1 MNLEADADTN
11 VLAPTIQFMRKWIL
25 TAIGI
30 SLSLALG
37 YLFLAG
43 SRYSQLLGF
52 FGYMS
57 VACTLIPLPTPPYVI
72 ALGKV
77 FDPAIVA
84 LAGAI
89 GNCIAAFVEYQ
100 LLLWICSKTELQQRV
115 ETNRIFQR
123 FSYYFRRMA
132 FVCLVFTGFTPI
144 PFEPFRF
151 AAILTRY
158 NLSLYLLAVLLG
170 RFPRYYLIALIG
182 HQFQIPTRYL
192 IILLIVSLV
201 IPIIGMLIKHH
212 SSGGNEKPTTE
223 N

>member
-1 MNLEADADTN
+1 
-11 VLAPTIQFMRKWIL
+11 MRKWIL

-37 YLFLAG
+37 YLFLEG
-43 SRYSQLLGF
+43 SRYSQLIGF

-77 FDPAIVA
+77 FDPSIVA
-84 LAGAI
+84 LAGAV
-89 GNCIAAFVEYQ
+89 GNMIAAFVEYHV
-100 LLLWICSKTELQQRV
+100 LLWIFSKTKLKQQVEGNRV
-115 ETNRIFQR
+115 FQR
-123 FSYYFRRMA
+123 FSHYFRRMA

-151 AAILTRY
+151 AAILARY
-158 NLSLYLLAVLLG
+158 NLSLYLLAVFLG

-182 HQFQIPTRYL
+182 EQFQIPTRYL
-192 IILLIVSLV
+192 IILLIILLV
-201 IPIIGMLIKHH
+201 IPVIGILIKHH
-212 SSGGNEKPTTE
+212 SSADSEKPTTD

>member
-1 MNLEADADTN
+1 
-11 VLAPTIQFMRKWIL
+11 MRKWIH
-25 TAIGI
+25 TGIGI
-30 SLSLALG
+30 LLSFSLG
-37 YLFLAG
+37 YLFLKG
-43 SRYSQLLGF
+43 SHYSQLIGF

-77 FDPAIVA
+77 FHPGIVA
-84 LAGAI
+84 LTGAV
-89 GNCIAAFVEYQ
+89 GNCIAAFVEYRF
-100 LLLWICSKTELQQRV
+100 LLWLFSKTELQQRV

-123 FSYYFRRMA
+123 FSDYFHRMA

-170 RFPRYYLIALIG
+170 RFSRYYLIALIG
-182 HQFQIPTRYL
+182 DRFQIPTHYL
-192 IILLIVSLV
+192 IILLIGLLA
-201 IPIIGMLIKHH
+201 IPILGMLIKRQT
-212 SSGGNEKPTTE
+212 SVDSGKTGGE
-223 N
+223 

>member
-1 MNLEADADTN
+1 MNLEADADVN
-11 VLAPTIQFMRKWIL
+11 VRVTTIQFMKKWIL

-30 SLSLALG
+30 SLSLVLG
-37 YLFLAG
+37 YLFLKG
-43 SRYSQLLGF
+43 SRYSQLIGF

-72 ALGKV
+72 ALGKI
-77 FDPAIVA
+77 FHPSIVA
-84 LAGAI
+84 ITGAI
-89 GNCIAAFVEYQ
+89 GNTIAAFVEYH
-100 LLLWICSKTELQQRV
+100 LLFWLLSRTELQQRV

-123 FSYYFRRMA
+123 FSHYFRRMA

-158 NLSLYLLAVLLG
+158 NLPRYLLAVLIG

-182 HQFQIPTRYL
+182 DQFQIPTRYL
-192 IILLIVSLV
+192 IILLIVSLA
-201 IPIIGMLIKHH
+201 IPIIGVLIKHRP
-212 SSGGNEKPTTE
+212 SVDNGKT
-223 N
+223 

>member
-1 MNLEADADTN
+1 
-11 VLAPTIQFMRKWIL
+11 MRKWIL

-30 SLSLALG
+30 ILSLALG
-37 YLFLAG
+37 YPFLEG
-43 SRYSQLLGF
+43 SRYSQLIGF

-77 FDPAIVA
+77 FHPGIVA

-100 LLLWICSKTELQQRV
+100 LLLWLFSKTELQYRV
-115 ETNRIFQR
+115 ETNRVFQR
-123 FSYYFRRMA
+123 FSYYFRRAA
-132 FVCLVFTGFTPI
+132 FMCLIFTGFTPI

-151 AAILTRY
+151 AAILARY
-158 NLSLYLLAVLLG
+158 NLSLYLLAVFLG

-182 HQFQIPTRYL
+182 DQFQIPTHYL
-192 IILLIVSLV
+192 ITLLIVLLV
-201 IPIIGMLIKHH
+201 ISIVGMLVKRDIDN
-212 SSGGNEKPTTE
+212 G
-223 N
+223 

>member
-1 MNLEADADTN
+1 
-11 VLAPTIQFMRKWIL
+11 MRKWIL
-25 TAIGI
+25 TGIGI
-30 SLSLALG
+30 LLSLSLG
-37 YLFLAG
+37 YLFLTG
-43 SRYSQLLGF
+43 SHYSQLIGF

-77 FDPAIVA
+77 FHPGIVA
-84 LAGAI
+84 LTGAV
-89 GNCIAAFVEYQ
+89 GNCIAAFVEYRF
-100 LLLWICSKTELQQRV
+100 LLWLFSKTELQQRV

-123 FSYYFRRMA
+123 FSDYFHRMA

-170 RFPRYYLIALIG
+170 RFSRYYLIALIG
-182 HQFQIPTRYL
+182 DRFQIPTHYL
-192 IILLIVSLV
+192 IILLIGLLA
-201 IPIIGMLIKHH
+201 IPILGMLIKHQT
-212 SSGGNEKPTTE
+212 SVESGKTGGE
-223 N
+223 

>member
-1 MNLEADADTN
+1 
-11 VLAPTIQFMRKWIL
+11 MRKWIL

-30 SLSLALG
+30 VLSLSLG
-37 YLFLAG
+37 YIFLKG
-43 SRYSQLLGF
+43 SRYSQLIGF

-77 FDPAIVA
+77 FDPSTVA
-84 LAGAI
+84 FTGAI
-89 GNCIAAFVEYQ
+89 GNCIAAFAEYH
-100 LLLWICSKTELQQRV
+100 LLLWLFSKTELQQRV

-123 FSYYFRRMA
+123 FSYYFRHMA

-151 AAILTRY
+151 AAILARY
-158 NLSLYLLAVLLG
+158 NCSLYLLAVLLG

-182 HQFQIPTRYL
+182 DQFQIPIRYL
-192 IILLIVSLV
+192 IILLIVSLA
-201 IPIIGMLIKHH
+201 IPIIGMLIKQHT
-212 SSGGNEKPTTE
+212 SVDNRKTE
-223 N
+223 HG

>member
-1 MNLEADADTN
+1 
-11 VLAPTIQFMRKWIL
+11 MRKWIL

-37 YLFLAG
+37 YVFLEG
-43 SRYSQLLGF
+43 NPYSQLIGF
-52 FGYMS
+52 FGFMS

-77 FDPAIVA
+77 FHPGIVA
-84 LAGAI
+84 LAGAV
-89 GNCIAAFVEYQ
+89 GNVIAAFVEYQ
-100 LLLWICSKTELQQRV
+100 LLLWIFSKTELQHRV
-115 ETNRIFQR
+115 ETNLIFQR

-151 AAILTRY
+151 AAILIRY
-158 NLSLYLLAVLLG
+158 NLPLYLLAVLLG

-182 HQFQIPTRYL
+182 EQFQIPTRYL
-192 IILLIVSLV
+192 IILLIVSLA
-201 IPIIGMLIKHH
+201 IPLIGMLIKRRT
-212 SSGGNEKPTTE
+212 SVDNEKME
-223 N
+223 HR

>member
-1 MNLEADADTN
+1 
-11 VLAPTIQFMRKWIL
+11 MRKWIL

-30 SLSLALG
+30 ILSLALG
-37 YLFLAG
+37 YVFLKG
-43 SRYSQLLGF
+43 SRYSQLISF

-77 FDPAIVA
+77 FDPSIVA

-100 LLLWICSKTELQQRV
+100 LLLWLFSKTELQQRV
-115 ETNRIFQR
+115 ETNRVFQR
-123 FSYYFRRMA
+123 FSYYFRRAA
-132 FVCLVFTGFTPI
+132 FVCLIFTGFTPI

-151 AAILTRY
+151 AAILARY
-158 NLSLYLLAVLLG
+158 NLPLYLLAVFLG

-182 HQFQIPTRYL
+182 DQYLIPTRYL
-192 IILLIVSLV
+192 IILLIALLV
-201 IPIIGMLIKHH
+201 MPIIGMLIKHYT
-212 SSGGNEKPTTE
+212 SANNKKSTTD
-223 N
+223 NR

>member
-1 MNLEADADTN
+1 
-11 VLAPTIQFMRKWIL
+11 MRKWIL

-30 SLSLALG
+30 ILSLALG
-37 YLFLAG
+37 YLFLTG
-43 SRYSQLLGF
+43 GHYSQLIGF

-77 FDPAIVA
+77 FHPGIVA

-100 LLLWICSKTELQQRV
+100 LLLWLFSKTELQQRV
-115 ETNRIFQR
+115 ETNRVFQR
-123 FSYYFRRMA
+123 FSYYFRRAA
-132 FVCLVFTGFTPI
+132 FVCLIFTGFTPI

-151 AAILTRY
+151 AAILARY
-158 NLSLYLLAVLLG
+158 NLPLYLLAVFLG

-182 HQFQIPTRYL
+182 EQYQIPTRYL
-192 IILLIVSLV
+192 IILLIALLV
-201 IPIIGMLIKHH
+201 ISIMGMLIKHYT
-212 SSGGNEKPTTE
+212 SANSEKPTAD
-223 N
+223 NR

>member
-1 MNLEADADTN
+1 MNLEADADVN
-11 VLAPTIQFMRKWIL
+11 VLVTTILFMRKWIL

-37 YLFLAG
+37 YLFLKG
-43 SRYSQLLGF
+43 SRYSQLIGF

-77 FDPAIVA
+77 FHPGIVA
-84 LAGAI
+84 ITGAI
-89 GNCIAAFVEYQ
+89 GNAIAAFVEYR
-100 LLLWICSKTELQQRV
+100 LLLWLFSRTELQQRV
-115 ETNRIFQR
+115 ETNPIFQR
-123 FSYYFRRMA
+123 FSHYFRRMA

-151 AAILTRY
+151 AAILARY
-158 NLSLYLLAVLLG
+158 NLPRYLLAVLLG

-182 HQFQIPTRYL
+182 DQFQIPTRYL
-192 IILLIVSLV
+192 VILLIVSLA
-201 IPIIGMLIKHH
+201 IPIVGMLIKHH
-212 SSGGNEKPTTE
+212 LSDDNEKPTTD

>member
-1 MNLEADADTN
+1 MRKSHI
-11 VLAPTIQFMRKWIL
+11 IQFMRKWIL

-37 YLFLAG
+37 YLFLEG
-43 SRYSQLLGF
+43 SRYSQLIGF

-72 ALGKV
+72 ALGQV

-84 LAGAI
+84 LTGAV

-100 LLLWICSKTELQQRV
+100 LLLWIFSKAELQQRV

-123 FSYYFRRMA
+123 FSYYFHRAA

-182 HQFQIPTRYL
+182 DQFQIPTRYL
-192 IILLIVSLV
+192 IILLIVSLA
-201 IPIIGMLIKHH
+201 IPIIGMLIKRRT
-212 SSGGNEKPTTE
+212 SVDNEKTE
-223 N
+223 HR

>member
-1 MNLEADADTN
+1 
-11 VLAPTIQFMRKWIL
+11 MRKWVL

-30 SLSLALG
+30 ILSLALG
-37 YLFLAG
+37 YLFLEG
-43 SRYSQLLGF
+43 SRYSQLIGF

-77 FDPAIVA
+77 FHPGIIA

-100 LLLWICSKTELQQRV
+100 LLLWLFSKTEIQQRV
-115 ETNRIFQR
+115 ETNRVFQR

-132 FVCLVFTGFTPI
+132 FVCLIFTGFTPI

-151 AAILTRY
+151 AAILARY
-158 NLSLYLLAVLLG
+158 NLSLYLLAVFLG

-182 HQFQIPTRYL
+182 DQFQIPTRYL
-192 IILLIVSLV
+192 TFLLIALLV
-201 IPIIGMLIKHH
+201 IPIIGMVIKHYT
-212 SSGGNEKPTTE
+212 SANSEKPTAD
-223 N
+223 NR

>member
-1 MNLEADADTN
+1 
-11 VLAPTIQFMRKWIL
+11 MRKWIL

-30 SLSLALG
+30 SLSLTLG
-37 YLFLAG
+37 YLFLEG
-43 SRYSQLLGF
+43 SRYTQLIGF

-77 FDPAIVA
+77 FHPGIVA

-89 GNCIAAFVEYQ
+89 GNCIAAFVEYN
-100 LLLWICSKTELQQRV
+100 LLLWIFSKTELQQRV

-151 AAILTRY
+151 AAILARY
-158 NLSLYLLAVLLG
+158 NLPLYLLAVLLG

-182 HQFQIPTRYL
+182 EKFQIPTRYL
-192 IILLIVSLV
+192 IILLIVLIV
-201 IPIIGMLIKHH
+201 IPVIGMLIKRNT
-212 SSGGNEKPTTE
+212 SGTNEKPTTD
-223 N
+223 NQ

>member
-1 MNLEADADTN
+1 
-11 VLAPTIQFMRKWIL
+11 MRKWIH
-25 TAIGI
+25 TGIGI
-30 SLSLALG
+30 LLSFSLG
-37 YLFLAG
+37 YLFLKG
-43 SRYSQLLGF
+43 SHYSQLIGF

-77 FDPAIVA
+77 FHPGIVA
-84 LAGAI
+84 LTGAV
-89 GNCIAAFVEYQ
+89 GNCIAAFVEYRF
-100 LLLWICSKTELQQRV
+100 LLWLFSKTELQQRV

-123 FSYYFRRMA
+123 FSDYFHRMA

-170 RFPRYYLIALIG
+170 RFSRYYLIALIG
-182 HQFQIPTRYL
+182 DRFQIPTHYL
-192 IILLIVSLV
+192 IILLIGLLA
-201 IPIIGMLIKHH
+201 IPILGMLIKRQT
-212 SSGGNEKPTTE
+212 SVESGKTGGE
-223 N
+223 

>member
-1 MNLEADADTN
+1 
-11 VLAPTIQFMRKWIL
+11 MRKWIL

-37 YLFLAG
+37 YLFLKG
-43 SRYSQLLGF
+43 SRYSQLIGF

-77 FDPAIVA
+77 FHPGIVA
-84 LAGAI
+84 ITGAI
-89 GNCIAAFVEYQ
+89 GNAIAAFVEYR
-100 LLLWICSKTELQQRV
+100 LLLWLFSRTELQQRV

-123 FSYYFRRMA
+123 FSHYFRRMA

-151 AAILTRY
+151 AAILARY
-158 NLSLYLLAVLLG
+158 NLPRYLLAVLLG

-182 HQFQIPTRYL
+182 DQFQIPTRYL
-192 IILLIVSLV
+192 VILLTVSLA
-201 IPIIGMLIKHH
+201 IPIVGMLIKHH
-212 SSGGNEKPTTE
+212 LSGDNKKPTTD

>member
-1 MNLEADADTN
+1 
-11 VLAPTIQFMRKWIL
+11 MRKWIL

-30 SLSLALG
+30 ILSLGLG
-37 YLFLAG
+37 YLFLEG
-43 SRYSQLLGF
+43 SRYSQLIGF

-77 FDPAIVA
+77 YDPIIVG

-89 GNCIAAFVEYQ
+89 GNCIAAFVEYH
-100 LLLWICSKTELQQRV
+100 LLLWIFSKTELQQHV

-123 FSYYFRRMA
+123 FSYYFGRMA

-151 AAILTRY
+151 AAILIRY
-158 NLSLYLLAVLLG
+158 NLPLYLLAVLLG

-182 HQFQIPTRYL
+182 DQFQIPTRYL

-201 IPIIGMLIKHH
+201 IPIIGMLIKRNT
-212 SSGGNEKPTTE
+212 SGDDDKLTTDR
-223 N
+223 

>member
-1 MNLEADADTN
+1 
-11 VLAPTIQFMRKWIL
+11 MRKWIL

-30 SLSLALG
+30 ILSLALG
-37 YLFLAG
+37 YVFLTG
-43 SRYSQLLGF
+43 SRYSQLIGF

-77 FDPAIVA
+77 FHPGIVA
-84 LAGAI
+84 LAGAV
-89 GNCIAAFVEYQ
+89 GNVIAAFVEYH
-100 LLLWICSKTELQQRV
+100 LLLWFFSKTTLQQRV

-158 NLSLYLLAVLLG
+158 NLFLYLLAVLLG

-182 HQFQIPTRYL
+182 DQFQIPTRYL
-192 IILLIVSLV
+192 IVLLIVSVV
-201 IPIIGMLIKHH
+201 IPVIGMVIKHYT
-212 SSGGNEKPTTE
+212 SANSENPTVD
-223 N
+223 NR